1 MLFMKRGFA
10 YPTRRPRNSSS
21 DQPFAWPS
29 EFRRVI
35 FRLVLRFLPLSL
47 ALAGGLAGCSVTKKT
62 VIPQIPVAP
71 RPASATE
78 SKLPSGSAPTSQ
90 AVSGHSSLVPLYNS
104 VAEVQI
110 LRLRLPLGRFTGN
123 KKIWR
128 ILSPVA
134 ADRRTRHLL
143 AANGIRSGTASFKQ
157 WRHIAPWLNKPG
169 TTSQRIYC
177 QLSGIHPVTVT
188 VRSNVRRELLAY
200 VNAKN
205 ALTVR
210 SFQNCDNDIL
220 LAAHLLEHSP
230 DTVMQLE
237 PAVRLGTVTFTRGPH
252 ALGLIQGTRPV
263 EHLFPQL
270 QMTVQIAPR
279 HFVVLAAADAAG
291 RPAAIGSAFLSETRR
306 VPPRETVLLF
316 IPMNGVK

>member
-1 MLFMKRGFA
+1 M
-10 YPTRRPRNSSS
+10 
-21 DQPFAWPS
+21 
-29 EFRRVI
+29 
-35 FRLVLRFLPLSL
+35 
-47 ALAGGLAGCSVTKKT
+47 ALAVPLLLFFVVLTGCSVTKKRI
-62 VIPQIPVAP
+62 VPLLPVTP
-71 RPASATE
+71 GPASATRPAL
-78 SKLPSGSAPTSQ
+78 SSNPAAASQPAP
-90 AVSGHSSLVPLYNS
+90 GHSSLEPLYNS

-110 LRLRLPLGRFTGN
+110 LRLHLPLGRFTGN

-128 ILSPVA
+128 ILSPIVA
-134 ADRRTRHLL
+134 SRRTLHLL
-143 AANGIRSGTASFKQ
+143 AANGIRSGTASFTQ

-177 QLSGIHPVTVT
+177 QLSGTHPVTVT
-188 VRSNVRRELLAY
+188 VRSNVQRELLAY
-200 VNAKN
+200 RDAKS

-210 SFQNCDNDIL
+210 TFRNCDNDIL

-230 DTVMQLE
+230 DTVIQLE

-270 QMTVQIAPR
+270 QMTVQIAPQ
-279 HFVVLAAADAAG
+279 HFVVLAAADATG
-291 RPAAIGSAFLSETRR
+291 RPASIGSAFFSETRR

-316 IPMNGVK
+316 IPMNGIK

>member
-1 MLFMKRGFA
+1 MLFMNRDFA
-10 YPTRRPRNSSS
+10 YPTRPPATVSS
-21 DQPFAWPS
+21 DPLSAWSSAIP
-29 EFRRVI
+29 RLTVWLVGPLLLLC
-35 FRLVLRFLPLSL
+35 LVLT
-47 ALAGGLAGCSVTKKT
+47 GCSVTKKR
-62 VIPQIPVAP
+62 VVPRLPVAP
-71 RPASATE
+71 TP
-78 SKLPSGSAPTSQ
+78 APTTPAKTPSSS
-90 AVSGHSSLVPLYNS
+90 VSTGHTVPGHSSLEPLYNS

-123 KKIWR
+123 KTIWR
-128 ILSPVA
+128 IFSPIA
-134 ADRRTRHLL
+134 ASRRTLHLL

-157 WRHIAPWLNKPG
+157 WRRIAPWLNKPG

-177 QLSGIHPVTVT
+177 QLSGINPVTVT
-188 VRSNVRRELLAY
+188 VRSNVQRELLAY
-200 VNAKN
+200 LNAKN

-210 SFQNCDNDIL
+210 TFRNCDNDIL

-237 PAVRLGTVTFTRGPH
+237 PAVRLGVVTFTRGPH

-270 QMTVQIAPR
+270 QMTVQIAPQ
-279 HFVVLAAADAAG
+279 HFVVLAAADATG
-291 RPAAIGSAFLSETRR
+291 RPASIGSAFLSETRR

-316 IPMNGVK
+316 IPMNGIK